1 MRIFY
6 LTTEFL
12 WPPHHGGRVRSLMQ
26 LSLLASLPEVT
37 QLTVMGLCETPVSA
51 QEIEKLRAQLLGG
64 GGEAIAARASLQL
77 ELLPPIF
84 HPIHLRKAP
93 LALLQVA
100 ARRAYTGQPY
110 LAAKW
115 ESAPAREALTQALRS
130 PTVGAAGYD
139 LIYIDHLG
147 MAQYLPLIRSLCPG
161 ARVVL
166 EEHNVESDFFAQFAQ
181 RAPLPLRFL
190 ARQEYKVAAR
200 FEAQTLA
207 AVDAVVAIS
216 QVDAQALAA
225 LVTAHTGQQ
234 RTPVV
239 VPQVVQ
245 STEPKRKPQPEH
257 NLCYVGNLTWH
268 PNTLGLSWFCQKV
281 WPLVRRALPSVKL
294 TIAGSGL
301 GKDGSGRLQ
310 VPSDWQV
317 PGIEVVGYV
326 EDLETLYTQSLGMVA
341 PILGGSGVRI
351 KLLEALRAGMPVVT
365 TRAGAAGLPLHDGA
379 EVLIEDEPE
388 AFARAVIR
396 LCLDA
401 GLQEQLR
408 NAGYQYLRQGHS
420 LKAAAVAMRQ
430 ALGLPTQ

>member
-1 MRIFY
+1 MYHR
-6 LTTEFL
+6 
-12 WPPHHGGRVRSLMQ
+12 PPGDG
-26 LSLLASLPEVT
+26 A
-37 QLTVMGLCETPVSA
+37 VSA
-51 QEIEKLRAQLLGG
+51 ADSVAVSGRGVVLGRTQRRERLLC
-64 GGEAIAARASLQL
+64 AVCPARA
-77 ELLPPIF
+77 
-84 HPIHLRKAP
+84 AAT
-93 LALLQVA
+93 ALFGA
-100 ARRAYTGQPY
+100 SKNIRWPRA
-110 LAAKW
+110 
-115 ESAPAREALTQALRS
+115 
-130 PTVGAAGYD
+130 
-139 LIYIDHLG
+139 
-147 MAQYLPLIRSLCPG
+147 
-161 ARVVL
+161 
-166 EEHNVESDFFAQFAQ
+166 
-181 RAPLPLRFL
+181 
-190 ARQEYKVAAR
+190 

-225 LVTAHTGQQ
+225 LVTARTGQQ

-268 PNTLGLSWFCQKV
+268 PNTLGLSWFCQTV

-396 LCLDA
+396 LCLTR
-401 GLQEQLR
+401 GYR
-408 NAGYQYLRQGHS
+408 NS
-420 LKAAAVAMRQ
+420 CAMR
-430 ALGLPTQ
+430 AISTCVKVTA